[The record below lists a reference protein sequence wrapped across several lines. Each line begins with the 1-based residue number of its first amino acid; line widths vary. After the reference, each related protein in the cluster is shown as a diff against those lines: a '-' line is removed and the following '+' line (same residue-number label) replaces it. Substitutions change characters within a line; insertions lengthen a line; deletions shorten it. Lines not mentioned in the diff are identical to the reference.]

1 MVDGKTFSDY
11 RILARKYRPKN
22 FSEIIGQDITVQVLR
37 NAISLG
43 KYPQGIIFTGIRGVG
58 KTTLARII
66 AKCLNYVGSD
76 GSGIPTA
83 DPKDDCPNE
92 RLRRAVQPR
101 DVQAKVVCPHE
112 GKRGWLSK
120 TWLSKH

>member
-22 FSEIIGQDITVQVLR
+22 FSEIIGQDTTVQVLR

-43 KYPQGIIFTGIRGVG
+43 KYPQGIIFTGIRGGG

-66 AKCLNYVGSD
+66 SD
-76 GSGIPTA
+76 QM
-83 DPKDDCPNE
+83 D
-92 RLRRAVQPR
+92 RAFQLPIQKMIVQI
-101 DVQAKVVCPHE
+101 AKVSISV
-112 GKRGWLSK
+112 L
-120 TWLSKH
+120 T